1 MNEQAALL
9 QFDYEWREGDRDKA
23 REIAKDYINANRLRL
38 TKVFS
43 GYTLE
48 DLVREVDALRA
59 AGRHSDR
66 IIVDMWL
73 LAEYQPQDISGELR
87 IGRTELIVAA
97 AEAIMRG
104 EEPA

>member
-1 MNEQAALL
+1 MSEQSVLL

-23 REIAKDYINANRLRL
+23 RDIAKEYINANRQRL
-38 TKVFS
+38 TRVFGS
-43 GYTLE
+43 YTLE
-48 DLVREVDALRA
+48 DLVREVDALRE

-104 EEPA
+104 EEPS